1 MDSQTPLFQS
11 ETSKTTM
18 VLTLPKISDVY
29 ANLPHPSPPPKHTIT
44 ECGHRTRFIIALQG
58 SLFLAA
64 LLGNVICWNAALI
77 KVAEIETSPLYE
89 DYLNGTKVDW
99 KNKTLDISEKRVD
112 IKPIQTSLLFAFSFL
127 GSAMFVIPAPWIMK
141 KIGTYY
147 TQVFLGLLTTIA
159 AALTPWATVTDFN
172 ILYFLRFLQGIAQ
185 CNCYPVIGS
194 IVNNW
199 AATREKGIFLAVLTG
214 YTQLSA
220 VLTTPIAG
228 YLANHYGWPS
238 VFYFQ
243 ALFCGTLL
251 FIWTINYRDNP
262 EKHPFVS
269 QKEFSKI
276 SFGKETS
283 HSLHSSSNQHSKI
296 PWYRV
301 FFHLPVWA
309 CMISAVCYIYA
320 VQFNI
325 SFLVMYFAWILKLPI
340 TAAGSIA
347 ALPLAIE
354 FILQF
359 FVGILSDK
367 IKFLS
372 EHTKVR
378 LFCTLTFS
386 GCGIGLI
393 LMTFIPPE
401 QTLLATIVTVLSFC
415 MLGFNAGGFPK
426 SAVLI
431 SPQMPAIVM
440 DCIQGSLTFGLL
452 SGSFI
457 APGLTP
463 NRTFAE
469 YRILFWIYGILLI
482 FANIFFFIFSKAEPI
497 DFAPTTTTTTKEN
510 SDEISEE
517 NENYDESSPNLSM
530 KGKNGEPKFY

>member
-1 MDSQTPLFQS
+1 
-11 ETSKTTM
+11 
-18 VLTLPKISDVY
+18 
-29 ANLPHPSPPPKHTIT
+29 
-44 ECGHRTRFIIALQG
+44 
-58 SLFLAA
+58 
-64 LLGNVICWNAALI
+64 
-77 KVAEIETSPLYE
+77 
-89 DYLNGTKVDW
+89 
-99 KNKTLDISEKRVD
+99 
-112 IKPIQTSLLFAFSFL
+112 
-127 GSAMFVIPAPWIMK
+127 MFVIPAPWIMK

-147 TQVFLGLLTTIA
+147 TQVFLGLLTTFA
-159 AALTPWATVTDFN
+159 AALTPWAT
-172 ILYFLRFLQGIAQ
+172 GIAQ

-283 HSLHSSSNQHSKI
+283 QSLHFSNQQSKI

-325 SFLVMYFAWILKLPI
+325 SFLVMYLAWILKLPI

-372 EHTKVR
+372 EHTKV
-378 LFCTLTFS
+378 C
-386 GCGIGLI
+386 
-393 LMTFIPPE
+393 
-401 QTLLATIVTVLSFC
+401 
-415 MLGFNAGGFPK
+415 
-426 SAVLI
+426 
-431 SPQMPAIVM
+431 
-440 DCIQGSLTFGLL
+440 
-452 SGSFI
+452 
-457 APGLTP
+457 
-463 NRTFAE
+463 
-469 YRILFWIYGILLI
+469 
-482 FANIFFFIFSKAEPI
+482 
-497 DFAPTTTTTTKEN
+497 
-510 SDEISEE
+510 
-517 NENYDESSPNLSM
+517 
-530 KGKNGEPKFY
+530 

>member
-1 MDSQTPLFQS
+1 
-11 ETSKTTM
+11 M
-18 VLTLPKISDVY
+18 VLTLPKISDAY
-29 ANLPHPSPPPKHTIT
+29 ANLPVSIPTKHTIT

-77 KVAEIETSPLYE
+77 KVAEIETSPLYD

-99 KNKTLDISEKRVD
+99 TNKSLDISEMRVD
-112 IKPIQTSLLFAFSFL
+112 IKPIQTSLLFAMSFA
-127 GSAMFVIPAPWIMK
+127 GSAVFVVPAPWIMK

-147 TQVFLGLLTTIA
+147 TQVFLGLITTIA

-172 ILYFLRFLQGIAQ
+172 ILYFLRFLQGVAQ

-276 SFGKETS
+276 SFGKSTQS
-283 HSLHSSSNQHSKI
+283 INSQKGQIKI

-301 FFHLPVWA
+301 FSQLPLWA
-309 CMISAVCYIYA
+309 CCLSAVCYIYA

-325 SFLVMYFAWILKLPI
+325 SFLVMYLVWILKLPI
-340 TAAGSIA
+340 TMAGSIA

-372 EHTKVR
+372 EHTK
-378 LFCTLTFS
+378 
-386 GCGIGLI
+386 
-393 LMTFIPPE
+393 
-401 QTLLATIVTVLSFC
+401 
-415 MLGFNAGGFPK
+415 
-426 SAVLI
+426 
-431 SPQMPAIVM
+431 
-440 DCIQGSLTFGLL
+440 
-452 SGSFI
+452 
-457 APGLTP
+457 
-463 NRTFAE
+463 
-469 YRILFWIYGILLI
+469 
-482 FANIFFFIFSKAEPI
+482 
-497 DFAPTTTTTTKEN
+497 
-510 SDEISEE
+510 
-517 NENYDESSPNLSM
+517 
-530 KGKNGEPKFY
+530 